1 MKLNKKTATIVS
13 FAIGTIMFTT
23 TAMAQV
29 LTKSG
34 YDQLKDSFKYTAES
48 ATTKL
53 SSYTGDISFIIK
65 DNSNIVYSM
74 DELSKAD
81 VTNGVKET
89 VTTRT
94 EGSTKSED
102 YNYADKN
109 SIISKNGQQ
118 NIYYLSEVTNP
129 QNIAVS
135 SNPFKQAGAADIEK
149 IADAIVGNLKDA
161 VVVTQN
167 SDGSKALSGSLSES
181 QIPALINAVV
191 SLQSKSLFGNTANN
205 PNNNSKMPNIT
216 SDIFVKDV
224 KGNMLTTKDGFIQ
237 SILGSGVISGKDAKG
252 TEHKL
257 TFELLAKMTNVNAT
271 KVSKPD
277 LSGKKVEK
285 NIQQDFSKLTNPEK
299 YIGLFKNDILIEK
312 DAKFI
317 KIGERFIDVTAVDD
331 KAISG
336 RYYEEYVKGYE
347 EYVTDKKDLKFD
359 AKFDVNNKTNA
370 TFSGIDSSKNTTQG
384 NIYINQQ
391 SAKIGF
397 STNEVMSGNKIFDDQ
412 FSKVFK

>member
-53 SSYTGDISFIIK
+53 SSYTGEISFVIK
-65 DNSNIVYSM
+65 DNSNIVYSTNS
-74 DELSKAD
+74 LSKVD
-81 VTNGVKET
+81 VSNGVKET

-94 EGSTKSED
+94 EGATKSED
-102 YNYADKN
+102 YYYSDKK
-109 SIISKNGQQ
+109 SSISKNGQQ
-118 NIYYLSEVTNP
+118 NVYYLSEFTSP
-129 QNIAVS
+129 QNTTVS
-135 SNPFKQAGAADIEK
+135 SNPFKQAGATDVEK

-167 SDGSKALSGSLSES
+167 SDGSKILSGSLSES

-191 SLQSKSLFGNTANN
+191 SFQSKSQLN
-205 PNNNSKMPNIT
+205 PNNKNNMPNIT

-224 KGNMLTTKDGFIQ
+224 KGNMVTTKDGFIQ

-299 YIGLFKNDILIEK
+299 YIGLFKTDILIEK

-347 EYVTDKKDLKFD
+347 GYVADKKDFKFD

-412 FSKVFK
+412 FSKVFN